1 MDSSARILIVE
12 DEMIVASDLQTSLRR
27 LGYSVEDIAT
37 TGEEAVEKAA
47 ATLPDLLLVDI
58 KLKGSMN
65 GIDAARRINEHR
77 EVPIVYLSAFSDKA
91 TLDRAKT
98 TEPYGYLV
106 KPFNT
111 QELGTTL
118 ETALH
123 KHAMDRKRKE
133 REQWLSATFENVGDG
148 LIVTDLEGRVRLM
161 NPIAEKETGWNQSEA
176 LSRPVSEVFQAA
188 SESTG
193 QPVADLAMK
202 AIREGS
208 CQSIEQAI
216 LSAHQSGSETPVTI
230 GAAPIRDTSKTIC
243 GAVLTFHD
251 MTGFRRMEEDF
262 RSARQR
268 LEKEVAE
275 RTEALAGSEFSL
287 ERATVD
293 RDQAEISMTKAFD
306 ILKAEQQNSADKG
319 TALREVLS
327 HMDCEQQKLATYFQS
342 NVHRVV
348 MPLLRRLE
356 AKVGPTAKDTISQLE
371 SSLVSIMSPF
381 VNRLE
386 SSFATLSP
394 REVEIC
400 TLIENGLGTKE
411 IAASL
416 NTSFQTVRHQ
426 RKAIRRK
433 LGISN
438 DSANLRSFLKT
449 I

>member
-1 MDSSARILIVE
+1 MSGSAKVLIVE
-12 DEMIVASDLQTSLRR
+12 DEMIVASDLQTSLCR
-27 LGYSVEDIAT
+27 LGYSVQDIAT
-37 TGEEAVEKAA
+37 TGEEAVEKAL
-47 ATLPDLLLVDI
+47 ATHPDLLLVDI
-58 KLKGSMN
+58 KLRGSMD
-65 GIDAARRINEHR
+65 GIDAARHINDHR
-77 EVPIVYLSAFSDKA
+77 ETPIVYLSAFSDRA

-133 REQWLSATFENVGDG
+133 REQWLSATFENIGDG
-148 LIVTDLEGRVRLM
+148 LIVADLEGRVKLM
-161 NPIAEKETGWNQSEA
+161 NPIAEKATGWNQSDA
-176 LSRPVSEVFQAA
+176 LGRPVAEVFQAV
-188 SESTG
+188 SETTG
-193 QPVADLAMK
+193 EPVTNLAMK
-202 AIREGS
+202 SIRERS
-208 CQSIEQAI
+208 VQSIKQAI
-216 LSAHQSGSETPVTI
+216 LSAQQSGSETPVTI
-230 GAAPIRDTSKTIC
+230 GAAPIRDDSGAIC

-251 MTGFRRMEEDF
+251 MSGFRRMEVDF

-275 RTEALAGSEFSL
+275 RTEALAGSEYSL
-287 ERATVD
+287 KRATAD
-293 RDQAEISMTKAFD
+293 RDHAEKSMAKAFNV
-306 ILKAEQQNSADKG
+306 LKSEQQNSMDKG
-319 TALREVLS
+319 TALKEVLS
-327 HMDCEQQKLATYFQS
+327 HMDREQQKLATYFQS

-371 SSLVSIMSPF
+371 SSLASIMSPF

-400 TLIENGLGTKE
+400 SLIENGLDTKE
-411 IAASL
+411 IAATL
-416 NTSFQTVRHQ
+416 NTSLQTVRHQ

-433 LGISN
+433 LGISK
-438 DSANLRSFLKT
+438 DSTNLRSFLKT
-449 I
+449 V

>member
-1 MDSSARILIVE
+1 MSSGARVLIVE
-12 DEMIVASDLQTSLRR
+12 DEMIVASDLQASLRR
-27 LGYSVEDIAT
+27 LGYLVEDIAT
-37 TGEEAVEKAA
+37 TGQEAVEKAL

-58 KLKGSMN
+58 KLKGSMD
-65 GIDAARRINEHR
+65 GIDAARHINENR
-77 EVPIVYLSAFSDKA
+77 ETPIVYLSAFSDRA

-111 QELGTTL
+111 QDLGTTL

-123 KHAMDRKRKE
+123 KYAMDRKRKE
-133 REQWLSATFENVGDG
+133 RERWLSATFENVGDG
-148 LIVTDLEGRVRLM
+148 LIVADLEGRVKLM
-161 NPIAEKETGWNQSEA
+161 NPIAEKATGWKQSDA
-176 LSRPVSEVFQAA
+176 LGRPVPEVFRIV
-188 SESTG
+188 SETTG
-193 QPVADLAMK
+193 EPVTDLAAK
-202 AIREGS
+202 SIREES
-208 CQSIEQAI
+208 VQSIERAV
-216 LSAHQSGSETPVTI
+216 LSAHESGSEIPVTI
-230 GAAPIRDTSKTIC
+230 GAAPIQDASQTIC
-243 GAVLTFHD
+243 GAALTFHD
-251 MTGFRRMEEDF
+251 MSGFRRMEEEF
-262 RSARQR
+262 RSARER
-268 LEKEVAE
+268 LENEIAE
-275 RTEALAGSEFSL
+275 RTEALAGSTCSL
-287 ERATVD
+287 KLATAD
-293 RDQAEISMTKAFD
+293 RDQAEKSMAEAFD
-306 ILKAEQQNSADKG
+306 VLKAEQQNSTDKG
-319 TALREVLS
+319 VALKEVLS
-327 HMDCEQQKLATYFQS
+327 HMDREQQKLANYFQS

-386 SSFATLSP
+386 TSYATLSP

-438 DSANLRSFLKT
+438 DSTNLRSFLKT